1 MGAKSATWQRRRPEE
16 SALHRVVSSAW
27 ATVRARLEAE
37 DRPLPRFCVREVDA
51 FLRCGI
57 LAHGFA
63 RVWCEACGKDDVVAF
78 SCKGRGFCPS
88 CGARRMSDTAAWL
101 VDRVIP
107 AQAPVRQWV
116 LSLPYR
122 VRLLCAYDPDAC
134 ALVRRVLVRAV
145 SGFYEGRARRCG
157 VSRPRTGAVA
167 FVQRFDSGL
176 RLNVHFHVLWLDGAY
191 GHEVGRGAM
200 QWREHEDL
208 ADADVLRLVRR
219 VRDRVVK
226 ALRRQGKWW
235 DDADATSGDAESG
248 DEQQQLLLLAA
259 GAVVGRSVLGEH
271 AGTADVRVD
280 RGTRNEPFVKGPLC
294 ADHDGFSLHAGVRV
308 PAGDRRGL
316 EHLARYAGRPAIA
329 ASRLVLLE
337 DGRVAYSLK
346 KRWKDGTTAVVMAPE
361 VLIERLLALVPRP
374 RRHLVTYHGVLGPA
388 AGLRSR
394 VVPRLDEGEGM
405 DEAERS
411 ASPAAADDE
420 EGERSPTAILAQR
433 RGRRRIVPH
442 APQVRGRRY
451 PWAELLRRVF
461 EVEALVCPH
470 CGGRRRLLA
479 AVTAPES
486 IARVL
491 SAMGLSSEAPELA
504 PARSPPGGEE
514 AEWGA

>member
-1 MGAKSATWQRRRPEE
+1 M
-16 SALHRVVSSAW
+16 
-27 ATVRARLEAE
+27 
-37 DRPLPRFCVREVDA
+37 
-51 FLRCGI
+51 
-57 LAHGFA
+57 
-63 RVWCEACGKDDVVAF
+63 
-78 SCKGRGFCPS
+78 
-88 CGARRMSDTAAWL
+88 
-101 VDRVIP
+101 
-107 AQAPVRQWV
+107 
-116 LSLPYR
+116 
-122 VRLLCAYDPDAC
+122 
-134 ALVRRVLVRAV
+134 
-145 SGFYEGRARRCG
+145 
-157 VSRPRTGAVA
+157 
-167 FVQRFDSGL
+167 QRFDSGL

-271 AGTADVRVD
+271 AGAADVRVD
-280 RGTRNEPFVKGPLC
+280 RGTRHEPFVKGPLC
-294 ADHDGFSLHAGVRV
+294 ADCDGFSLHAGVRV
-308 PAGDRRGL
+308 AAGDRRRL

-361 VLIERLLALVPRP
+361 VLIERLLALVPRR
-374 RRHLVTYHGVLGPA
+374 RRHLVTYPGVLGPA

-394 VVPRLDEGEGM
+394 VVPGWVEGEGA

-411 ASPAAADDE
+411 APPGADDE
-420 EGERSPTAILAQR
+420 AGERTSTAILAQR
-433 RGRRRIVPH
+433 RGRRRTVPH

-451 PWAELLRRVF
+451 PRAELLRRVF

-479 AVTAPES
+479 AVTAPEA
-486 IARVL
+486 IERVL
-491 SAMGLSSEAPELA
+491 RSMGLASEAPELA
-504 PARSPPGGEE
+504 PARAPPGGDA